1 MAYMKCQS
9 SFKFI
14 FISRVTSNKLIGLSD
29 FRMRAFYFCA
39 LKLSKNIIFFTVSKK
54 KKTNKSTNIINNYL
68 L

>member
-39 LKLSKNIIFFTVSKK
+39 LKLSKNLFFLQYQKK
-54 KKTNKSTNIINNYL
+54 KKQTNQQT
-68 L
+68 